1 MFSIEITQEAENDLK
16 KLGSQTTQIIIKK
29 LWAIKEN
36 PHHYLERLQG
46 LTFWKLRIGD
56 YRLIINTNTKEHRII
71 VIKIG
76 HRKNIY
82 KQLPTS

>member
-16 KLGSQTTQIIIKK
+16 KLDKPTTKIIINK
-29 LWAIKEN
+29 LWTIKEN
-36 PHHYLERLQG
+36 PHHYIERLQG

-56 YRLIINTNTKEHRII
+56 YRAIIRTNTNEHKLII
-71 VIKIG
+71 VKIG

-82 KQLPTS
+82 KQMYR

>member
-16 KLGSQTTQIIIKK
+16 KLDQQTTTIILKK

-36 PHHYLERLQG
+36 PLHYVERLQG

-56 YRLIINTNTKEHRII
+56 YRAIINTNTKEHKLI

-82 KQLPTS
+82 KQM